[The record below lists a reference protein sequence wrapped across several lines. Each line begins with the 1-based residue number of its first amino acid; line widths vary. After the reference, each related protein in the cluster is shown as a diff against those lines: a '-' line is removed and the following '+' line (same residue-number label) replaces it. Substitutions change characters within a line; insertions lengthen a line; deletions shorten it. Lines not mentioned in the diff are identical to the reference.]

1 MASAVVATALL
12 AAAPSASASGASLV
26 RDINPVGA
34 SVPHLLTDVGGTLL
48 FSADDGTHGYE
59 LWRSDGTAAGTRLV
73 RDIKPGSSSSLDDSA
88 GRPDFTNVGGTLFF
102 TAKDGSHGDELWR
115 SDGTA
120 AGTRLVRD
128 INPGGDYSFPEA
140 LTNLGGTL
148 YFSADDGTHG
158 QELWRSDGT
167 VAGTRLVRDINPGG
181 DYSFPNQF
189 TNVGGTILFSAR
201 DDTHGYELWRTD
213 GTAAGTR
220 LVRNIHPDG
229 GDYPDSFPDYL
240 TDFGGTLYFGAD
252 DGTHGDELWRS
263 DGTWAGTRLV
273 RNIHPDSSPYPDGYP
288 GDFTNVGGTLLF
300 TAYDGTHGFELWR
313 TDGTAA
319 GTRLVR
325 DINPGGGDFNDSF
338 PVDLTVVGQRLFF
351 SADDG
356 THGYEELWRSDGTWA
371 GTRLVRDI
379 NPGGGGALNTRLPAA
394 LTSSL
399 TNVGG
404 TLFFNADDG
413 AHGYELW
420 RSDGTWAGTRLVRD
434 IFPGSSGSI
443 PRALANVGGTLFFN
457 ARDGTHGRE
466 LWKAVP

>member
-120 AGTRLVRD
+120 
-128 INPGGDYSFPEA
+128 
-140 LTNLGGTL
+140 
-148 YFSADDGTHG
+148 
-158 QELWRSDGT
+158 
-167 VAGTRLVRDINPGG
+167 AGTRLVRDINPGG